1 MVRLREELRHA
12 MFWRQLLLR
21 DWLHFGE
28 GPSVL
33 VKLSI
38 AVIDARVV
46 IFHGPNV
53 HENW

>member
-1 MVRLREELRHA
+1 MRVCKELNHA
-12 MFWRQLLLR
+12 MFWRQLLLGDR
-21 DWLHFGE
+21 LHSGE

-38 AVIDARVV
+38 VGIDARVV

-53 HENW
+53 QKNW